1 MASIANA
8 LAGAVEYRLNPC
20 GRRRKRWR
28 RRAGLCHSACE
39 MTEPD
44 TFLAAAASLLGPRGL
59 SQDAEAIA
67 PWLTDWRGRF
77 TGRALAMASPASTAE
92 VSALV
97 KLCAAHAVPIV
108 PQGGNSGMCGGAT
121 PDETGHALLLSLRRM
136 NAIRALDPNIG
147 QAVCEAGVILQ
158 TLHEAAEA
166 KGLRF
171 PLTLG
176 GKGSATVGGLVST
189 NAGGTQVLRHGS
201 MRAQVPGIE
210 AVLADGSVFS
220 SLTPL
225 KKDNR
230 GFDLKQLLIGSEGTL
245 GIVTAAT
252 LRLLPA
258 VADRAVLW
266 AGVPSLEAARA
277 LLLHCQ
283 AVAGDALEGF
293 EVLAQETLEDVVEH
307 LPGARAPLNGPHP
320 WHALIELVADK
331 AGADALPARAEQLLA
346 TAFER
351 HLLEDATIAASEAQ
365 AEAFWALRDSIAPAE
380 RAKGPAVQ
388 HDISVAVE
396 QMPAFVAQAVPLIEA
411 AWPGT
416 RAVAFGHLGDGNVH
430 FHVIAP
436 PGADPLAWQAADGK
450 RISAQVYELVTRWGG
465 SISAEHGIGQLKRDE
480 FARLGDPVA
489 LAMLRAVK
497 HALDPRG
504 LLNPGKLVPLAPASD
519 RP

>member
-1 MASIANA
+1 MVDQHA
-8 LAGAVEYRLNPC
+8 
-20 GRRRKRWR
+20 
-28 RRAGLCHSACE
+28 
-39 MTEPD
+39 
-44 TFLAAAASLLGPRGL
+44 FLAAASALLGPRGVTL
-59 SQDAEAIA
+59 DADLMA

-77 TGRALAMASPASTAE
+77 TGRALALAAPSSAAE

-97 KLCAAHAVPIV
+97 RLCAKHGVPIV

-121 PDETGHALLLSLRRM
+121 PDETGHAIILSLRRM
-136 NAIRALDPNIG
+136 NAIRAFDMPG
-147 QAVCEAGVILQ
+147 RKVVCEAGVVLQ
-158 TLHEAAEA
+158 TLHETVAAQ
-166 KGLRF
+166 GLRF

-201 MRAQVPGIE
+201 MRAQVLGLE
-210 AVLADGSVFS
+210 AVLADGGVFDG
-220 SLTPL
+220 LTPL

-252 LRLLPA
+252 LHLLPA
-258 VADRAVLW
+258 VAGRAVLW
-266 AGVPSLEAARA
+266 AGVPTLAGARE
-277 LLLHCQ
+277 LLLYFQ
-283 AVAGDALEGF
+283 DAAADALEGF
-293 EVLAQETLEDVVEH
+293 EVMTQRTLDNVVGH
-307 LPGARAPLNGPHP
+307 LPGARPPLAGAHG

-331 AGADALPARAEQLLA
+331 AGVDRLSGHAEALLA
-346 TAFER
+346 GAFER
-351 HLLEDATIAASEAQ
+351 GLLDDATIAASEAQ
-365 AEAFWALRDSIAPAE
+365 AEAFWLLRDTIAPAE

-396 QMPAFVAQAVPLIEA
+396 RMPDFVAEAVPLIER

-416 RAVAFGHLGDGNVH
+416 EAVAFGHLGDGNVH

-436 PGADPLAWQAADGK
+436 AGVDPLTWQAGDGK
-450 RISAQVYELVTRWGG
+450 RISAQVYDMVTRWGG

-489 LAMLRAVK
+489 LSMLRAVK
-497 HALDPRG
+497 QALDPLE

-519 RP
+519 NP